1 MTVSG
6 HACVRSGGNQR
17 LVSARRVSSAPAVT
31 PVADTLLSTSPTWY
45 FRGMIVKDILE
56 VKGSDVETVSPD
68 ATVADLAQQLRDRS
82 IGAAV
87 VVEDGDVVG
96 IVTERDVVGLAAGG
110 GALNTPVS
118 MIMTPNVEVCAPED
132 RIDVLA
138 TTMTNKRFRHFPVM
152 EDGALVGIVSI
163 GDVVKARLD
172 DLEAEREHLTEYL
185 HS

>member
-1 MTVSG
+1 
-6 HACVRSGGNQR
+6 
-17 LVSARRVSSAPAVT
+17 
-31 PVADTLLSTSPTWY
+31 
-45 FRGMIVKDILE
+45 MIVKDILE

-68 ATVADLAQQLRDRS
+68 ATVADLAQQLRRRS

-87 VVEDGDVVG
+87 VVEGDDVVG

-118 MIMTPNVEVCAPED
+118 MIMTPNVEVCTPED
-132 RIDVLA
+132 QIEVLA

-172 DLEAEREHLTEYL
+172 DLEAERKHLTDYL
-185 HS
+185 QS